1 MDFAGG
7 LGGAGDM
14 AGVLDW
20 GTGGRQAVSDGCAGA
35 GDRVDGAGHCGDDLL
50 PDPADTFVGALEA
63 PKRKPASLT
72 GGWLSYV

>member
-1 MDFAGG
+1 
-7 LGGAGDM
+7 
-14 AGVLDW
+14 
-20 GTGGRQAVSDGCAGA
+20 
-35 GDRVDGAGHCGDDLL
+35 LL